1 MKPLLAILSPVIP
14 YPPLAGG
21 SAHLFQ
27 AALHLAR
34 FYRVHLYVLAD
45 DPGAVQWGSLAEVC
59 ERVEAFRRGPVGRR
73 GLDPPAVWH
82 ERSPTFA
89 AHLEAKWSVEPPDV
103 VQLEFTTMAQY
114 ARLARGTGAL
124 VVCTAHNLAFLAQA
138 RRARSET
145 RPALI
150 ARRWLGALS
159 LGLYEL
165 RTLRRCRLVVAL
177 GPADAAVLARW
188 VRRTRVEYVPS
199 GVDLAGRP
207 PCYDPSV
214 MDRVLFVG
222 SYLHPPNVE
231 GALWLAREVWPR
243 VRRVRP
249 GARLVLAGRTP
260 PPAIQAL
267 AGPDIEVP
275 GTVDN
280 LRPLYARSSMVAAPV
295 FWGSGVRIKLLE
307 ALACGLPVVTTAL
320 AAEGIDLRHEHSAL
334 FAEQPGDFAAE
345 IVRLLDD
352 PELRA
357 RLGAAGRTVVERD
370 YDWNN
375 TARRLHELYE
385 EVGKSV

>member
-21 SAHLFQ
+21 TAHLFQ

-45 DPGAVQWGSLAEVC
+45 DPCSVQWGPLAEVC
-59 ERVEAFRRGPVGRR
+59 ERVEAFPRRPGPRWGI
-73 GLDPPAVWH
+73 DPPAVRH
-82 ERSPTFA
+82 ERSPALA
-89 AHLEAKWSVEPPDV
+89 AHLLAMWSVEPPDV
-103 VQLEFTTMAQY
+103 VQLEFTTMARY

-138 RRARSET
+138 RRARGET
-145 RPALI
+145 RPAMI

-165 RTLRRCRLVVAL
+165 RALRRCHLVVAL
-177 GPADAAVLARW
+177 GPADATVLSRW
-188 VRRTRVEYVPS
+188 LRGTRVEYVPS
-199 GVDLAGRP
+199 GVDLDSWP
-207 PCYDPSV
+207 PCFDPSV

-231 GALWLAREVWPR
+231 GALWLAHEVWPR
-243 VRRVRP
+243 VRTARP
-249 GARLVLAGRTP
+249 GARLILAGRTP

-275 GTVDN
+275 GTLDD
-280 LRPLYARSSMVAAPV
+280 LRPVYAQASVVAAPV

-320 AAEGIDLRHEHSAL
+320 AAEGIDLRHEQSAL
-334 FAEQPGDFAAE
+334 FAEQPAAFAAA
-345 IVRLLDD
+345 IVRLLGDAG
-352 PELRA
+352 LRA
-357 RLGAAGRTVVERD
+357 RLGAAGRAIVERD
-370 YDWNN
+370 YDWTH
-375 TARRLHELYE
+375 TAERLHALYE
-385 EVGKSV
+385 EVGRAR